1 MGTAQRNAMLFPG
14 GDYWQRVV
22 RTAPANLIS
31 YWPLWDASGTSVV
44 NLASLRG
51 MPAAVGIPAAESSNV
66 TLAQPGIGDGK
77 TSMLFVPTS
86 SSYVNIY
93 SAELASA
100 FNGAEGTLMAW
111 VKVANAAVWA
121 DGSLDQIF
129 VVETDTGDSVFV
141 YKDNAVA
148 GRVFLAYKAG
158 GTTEATSFTGL
169 GGNIGWICFAL
180 TWSKAADRVY
190 GYCNGIAST
199 PSATLGVWGGA
210 VVASKV
216 LLGTIDATL
225 LTRLWSGSIAHVAL
239 WNTPLSA
246 AQIAYLSRVR

>member
-31 YWPLWDASGTSVV
+31 YWPLWDASGTGVV

-77 TSMLFVPTS
+77 TAMLFNGT

-100 FNGAEGTLMAW
+100 FNGAEGTLLVW
-111 VKVANAAVWA
+111 TKVTNADVWA
-121 DGSLDQIF
+121 DGTVRRLATLSTDGQNHIHLYKLATGELTF
-129 VVETDTGDSVFV
+129 VRRGSNLNRYTSTAVHTAVGWLSIGCAWSIAGNYLLIYVNGVSAGSASTCAGAWVGALAADTTVIGSA
-141 YKDNAVA
+141 AVA
-148 GRVFLAYKAG
+148 IPER
-158 GTTEATSFTGL
+158 
-169 GGNIGWICFAL
+169 
-180 TWSKAADRVY
+180 
-190 GYCNGIAST
+190 
-199 PSATLGVWGGA
+199 VWGGY
-210 VVASKV
+210 SQ
-216 LLGTIDATL
+216 
-225 LTRLWSGSIAHVAL
+225 HVAL